1 MRLVVCVDRD
11 DDLGRKAG
19 VLGPVVGRAAVLEAA
34 QKLGIA
40 DPEDSDTNAMYGAI
54 RLLDELRSLGE
65 EVDVV
70 LLTGSPKVGVLS
82 DRKVG
87 EQFDRVLA
95 QVPAEGVH
103 LISDGAEDE
112 YILPVLQ
119 SRVKID
125 GVHRIYVRQSASL
138 ESTYYTVLTA
148 LKDQKLRNKTVLPFA
163 IALLVVGIAAAT
175 GVFWW
180 GITALLILLGVY
192 LIFWVF
198 DIDEALIDSIRSASS
213 DIRTGSVA
221 FGFGLL
227 AIALAAIGALLGY
240 NSWINT
246 HPASATLERG
256 LAFPAAGLIWWLVA
270 GELWETGRAIR
281 WYLARSRI
289 PSSYLIATTSIIGIG
304 LISFGILQLVN
315 YLESFPSQPILI
327 VGLLLGVGLGCIISA
342 GVLFQYLRP
351 RSGASSAPA

>member
-40 DPEDSDTNAMYGAI
+40 DPEDSDTNAMYGGV
-54 RLLDELRSLGE
+54 RLLDELRALGE

-82 DRKVG
+82 DRKIG
-87 EQFDRVLA
+87 EQFDKVLA
-95 QVPAEGVH
+95 QIPAEGAH

-112 YILPVLQ
+112 YVLPVLQ

-148 LKDQKLRNKTVLPFA
+148 LKDQKLRNKTVLPPA
-163 IALLVVGIAAAT
+163 IVLIIIGLAAAA
-175 GVFWW
+175 GVLWW
-180 GITALLILLGVY
+180 GIIGLMILLGVY

-198 DIDEALIDSIRSASS
+198 DIDEAIIDSIRSASS

-227 AIALAAIGALLGY
+227 AIALAAIGILQGY
-240 NSWINT
+240 IAWDN
-246 HPASATLERG
+246 HPASATLERA
-256 LAFPAAGLIWWLVA
+256 LAFPTVGLVWWLVA
-270 GELWETGRAIR
+270 SELWETGRAIR

-289 PSSYLIATTSIIGIG
+289 PSSYLIATTSIVGIG
-304 LISFGILQLVN
+304 LISYGILQLVS
-315 YLESFPSQPILI
+315 YLESYQAQPLLIIASILGS
-327 VGLLLGVGLGCIISA
+327 GLTLVIGA
-342 GVLFQYLRP
+342 GVLFQYVRGRAAPLP
-351 RSGASSAPA
+351 SAD